1 MFLAE
6 ESRLSPNGVT
16 RFCRRVAFRPTF
28 IDVAQEGNE
37 PVVAELQKVE
47 SVQYGVLA
55 RSSAVAVAI
64 PG

>member
-1 MFLAE
+1 M
-6 ESRLSPNGVT
+6 SPNGVT
-16 RFCRRVAFRPTF
+16 WFCRRVAFRPTL

-37 PVVAELQKVE
+37 LVVAELQKIE
-47 SVQYGVLA
+47 SVQDGVLA